1 MKKTPAWKEIGGRLR
16 EERERLGRTQIEFA
30 ELGSASKRSQ
40 TDWEQGNLVPNGEYL
55 ATIAIH
61 GVDVGYV
68 LTGERNS
75 SRLSEEECLFLS
87 ELRRLDQRGQD
98 CLLGMLAALGVHQDG
113 KPEGRDFLREVR
125 LLMRFRQLPAELKAA
140 VEHAASGGDQASA
153 GGDPLPPSGTP

>member
-1 MKKTPAWKEIGGRLR
+1 MKKTSAWKEIGGRLR
-16 EERERLGRTQIEFA
+16 EERERLGRTQTEFA

-75 SRLSEEECLFLS
+75 SRLSDDECLFLA
-87 ELRRLDQRGQD
+87 ELRKLDERGQD
-98 CLLGMLAALGVHQDG
+98 CILGMLAAMSAHNDG
-113 KPEGRDFLREVR
+113 KSADREFLREVR
-125 LLMRFRQLPAELKAA
+125 LLARFRQLTPELKAA
-140 VEHAASGGDQASA
+140 VEKAIQASGGD
-153 GGDPLPPSGTP
+153 GLPPAGTP